1 LHSDL
6 LGEVHSQ
13 ATGPCRSTVA
23 IIITTYNHAHFLPEA
38 LESCRSQTTL
48 TDEIIVVDDGSTDD
62 PAAVVARY
70 EGVRIIR
77 QANQGLAAARNAG
90 LATTDATF
98 VTFLDADDRLLREAI
113 EFGVRQLTAHADA
126 AFAYG
131 AHRMIDGDGQPISA
145 KIHYPLS
152 DEPWLQFFRQGNF
165 IGMHATVLYRRNL
178 LIALG
183 GFDESLPCCEDYEL
197 FMRIAKKLPIVSY
210 DHLVAEYRMHGQNMS
225 KNYPLMLK
233 TVLRVMEEKR
243 RDGGTEEVS
252 VAQAEGQKFW
262 KNYYAGLQVKN
273 GLDLLRSRPFMASKV
288 LLKSFEMDPATAVR
302 KIGTTIKRQL
312 SPSLRHRF
320 RTAYRLVKRNTIHFG
335 DFDRTSP
342 FSKVFGF
349 DRGQPIDRYYIEAF
363 LTRHSSDIRGRVL
376 EIGDNSYTI
385 RFGGPKVTR
394 SDVLHINAGH
404 PGATIVGDLSDPATL
419 PADAFDCVILTQTL
433 HLIFDMQKA
442 VAALEHSLKPDGV
455 LLLTTPGISPIDRGE
470 WKRSWYWSLTEQA
483 LGRLLEP
490 VFDRKDISIETFG
503 NVFAAVCFLQ
513 GLAVDEVQ
521 TAKLDILDEAFPIV
535 IAARAVKKRK

>member
-1 LHSDL
+1 
-6 LGEVHSQ
+6 
-13 ATGPCRSTVA
+13 
-23 IIITTYNHAHFLPEA
+23 LPEA

-48 TDEIIVVDDGSTDD
+48 ADEIIVVDDGSADD

-77 QANQGLAAARNAG
+77 QANHGLAAARNAG
-90 LATTDATF
+90 LAATDATF
-98 VTFLDADDRLLREAI
+98 VTFLDADDRLLPEAI

-145 KIHYPLS
+145 KIHYSLS
-152 DEPWLQFFRQGNF
+152 GEPWLQFFRQGNF
-165 IGMHATVLYRRNL
+165 IGMHATVLYRRNFL
-178 LIALG
+178 LALG
-183 GFDESLPCCEDYEL
+183 GFDTSLPCCEDYEL

-233 TVLRVMEEKR
+233 TALRVMEEKR

-273 GLDLLRSRPFMASKV
+273 GLDLLRSRPFMAFKE
-288 LLKSFEMDPATAVR
+288 LFKSFEMDPTTAAR
-302 KIGTTIKRQL
+302 KIGTTIKRHL
-312 SPSLRHRF
+312 PSSLRHRF

-349 DRGQPIDRYYIEAF
+349 DRGQPIDRYYIEGF
-363 LTRHSSDIRGRVL
+363 LTRHSSDIGGRVL

-385 RFGGPKVTR
+385 RFGGSKVIR
-394 SDVLHINAGH
+394 SDVLHINAGQ

-442 VAALEHSLKPDGV
+442 IAAVERSLKQGGV

-470 WKRSWYWSLTEQA
+470 WRRTWYWSLTASA
-483 LGRLLEP
+483 LSRLLEL
-490 VFDRKDISIETFG
+490 VFDRRDISIESFG

-513 GLAVDEVQ
+513 GLAVHEVQ
-521 TAKLDILDEAFPIV
+521 TTKLDILDEAFSIV